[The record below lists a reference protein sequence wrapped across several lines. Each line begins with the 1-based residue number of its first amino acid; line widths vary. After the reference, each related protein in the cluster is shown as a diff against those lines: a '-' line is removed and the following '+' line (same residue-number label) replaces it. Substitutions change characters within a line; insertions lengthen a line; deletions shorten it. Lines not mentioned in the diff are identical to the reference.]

1 MRTKKSPGPELMV
14 KMRLGKASR
23 TILVVDDD
31 SRLRRVIRQCLDS
44 EGYATLEAG
53 NSQTAAGICRNH
65 RESVDLLLTDVA
77 LPGSNGKELA
87 RRVLTYNANIK
98 VLFMSGY
105 MDVVNVQLSPEEFRC
120 QFIQKPFRLAELV
133 KKVRHILSNKM

>member
-1 MRTKKSPGPELMV
+1 
-14 KMRLGKASR
+14 
-23 TILVVDDD
+23 
-31 SRLRRVIRQCLDS
+31 
-44 EGYATLEAG
+44 
-53 NSQTAAGICRNH
+53 
-65 RESVDLLLTDVA
+65 VDLLLTDVA

-105 MDVVNVQLSPEEFRC
+105 VDVANVQLSPEEFRC

-133 KKVRHILSNKM
+133 KKVRQILSNKM